1 MPSPGSYG
9 PEGARGMTL
18 RSRYT
23 VSGMTCGHCVE
34 AVSSELSK
42 IPGISDVEVDLASG
56 TVTVASEAPIPV
68 EAVATAVDE
77 AGYELV
83 GTADG

>member
-1 MPSPGSYG
+1 
-9 PEGARGMTL
+9 MTL
-18 RSRYT
+18 RSSYT

-42 IPGISDVEVDLASG
+42 IPGISEVDVDLASG

-83 GTADG
+83 GTPDG